1 MVLTVAQTIV
11 FFEDDDKMGLDNR
24 TRVDSLDAE
33 GISTVDDM
41 AEWND
46 DDWDSWVVN
55 CKKPDKITDP
65 ANPGQLVAQAPFPIS
80 VKSIKRLKA
89 AARLVRY
96 YESIGVVLTAANT
109 GWDTIK
115 NFELQRTAMDED
127 SKKRAPDVPKL
138 NKNTTVAKWDDS
150 FKVHVRKVYGA
161 REATL
166 EYGIRKEVAVVM
178 PHPGLLADH
187 PHSEAAKSI
196 QGEQANRLSHT
207 HPLYQRDNDQ
217 LYSMLEAA
225 TRGTAYEATIKPFRM
240 AHNGRGAY
248 LALISQHAGKD
259 TWDSVLR
266 TAKDYINNRKWDGTP
281 AITMEAH
288 IEKCRSCYVD
298 WETAAQHVPDQVP
311 EARSRVKS
319 LLDSMEN
326 CQDGKVAARVAYVSD
341 ERNGMMTNFENAA
354 TYLLPACPVAAKL
367 SKKRKTVTI
376 ESVGGN
382 LKSGTGPDTG
392 VELRYYL
399 PKEYKALTKDQQEE
413 LRRLRPSKKKSKGK
427 EGVVNGNDRNKRK
440 GHGNGKKWTKK
451 TFNKNVSALIKK
463 HEEAKLEEEKQKAED
478 VAEIAQLIS
487 SISGKSTATDATASA
502 AMQLNSILKKS
513 RSSK

>member
-1 MVLTVAQTIV
+1 MVLTAGQTTA
-11 FFEDDDKMGLDNR
+11 FFEDDDKMGLNNR

-41 AEWND
+41 AEWKD
-46 DDWDSWVVN
+46 EDWDSWVVN
-55 CKKPDKITDP
+55 CKKPDRIPDP
-65 ANPGQLVAQAPFPIS
+65 ANPGQLIVQAPFPIS

-96 YESIGVVLTAANT
+96 YNSIGVTLTPGNIS
-109 GWDTIK
+109 WDTIK
-115 NFELQRTAMDED
+115 NFELQRDAMDED
-127 SKKRAPDVPKL
+127 SKKRAPEVPKL

-166 EYGIRKEVAVVM
+166 EYMIRKEVAVVM

-225 TRGTAYEATIKPFRM
+225 TRSTTFEATIKPFRLT
-240 AHNGRGAY
+240 HNGRGAY
-248 LALISQHAGKD
+248 LALISQHAGRDK
-259 TWDSVLR
+259 WDSVLR
-266 TAKDYINNRKWDGTP
+266 TAKDYINNRKWDGTT

-311 EARSRVKS
+311 EARTRVKS

-326 CQDGKVAARVAYVSD
+326 CQDGKVVARIAYVSD

-354 TYLLPACPVAAKL
+354 TYLLPVCPVSAKL
-367 SKKRKTVTI
+367 NKKRKTVTI
-376 ESVGGN
+376 ASVGGN

-392 VELRYYL
+392 VELRYYS
-399 PKEYKALTKDQQEE
+399 PKEYKALSKDQQDE
-413 LRRLRPSKKKSKGK
+413 LRRLRPSKKKAKGK
-427 EGVVNGNDRNKRK
+427 GGDESGNDRNKRK

-451 TFNKNVSALIKK
+451 KFNKNVSALIKK
-463 HEEAKLEEEKQKAED
+463 HEETKLEEEKQKAESM
-478 VAEIAQLIS
+478 AEIAQLIS
-487 SISGKSTATDATASA
+487 SISGKTAAPDATASA
-502 AMQLNSILKKS
+502 AMQLNSILKKA
-513 RSSK
+513 RSSN